1 MKERFLR
8 SFGSYISYISSIYA
22 YSSKDDGTDIIVDE
36 KKSRTGN
43 DCFTQDQM
51 PLKAYDFLKEQVN

>member
-1 MKERFLR
+1 MKERFLG

-36 KKSRTGN
+36 KKKRTGN
-43 DCFTQDQM
+43 DCFTKDQM
-51 PLKAYDFLKEQVN
+51 PIEA